1 MCLSS
6 GGSFFPSLFQKEAQL
21 FGLLLFPSTNGRSVR
36 LKASPHRTPILQAH
50 VGRHR
55 IAHFYAVSTR
65 AHVHAITDTDCLTI
79 IGTGWLLALSAA
91 AAGKLARE
99 EDWPA
104 LIPKSGRVSDFT
116 NGARGKRECF
126 EQLRE
131 RVPRDKHSDRK
142 IETLN
147 LESARLEKL

>member
-1 MCLSS
+1 MSLEWRLV
-6 GGSFFPSLFQKEAQL
+6 FPSLFQKEA
-21 FGLLLFPSTNGRSVR
+21 LLLFPSTNGRSVR
-36 LKASPHRTPILQAH
+36 LKASAHRFQYCKPTSAAIT
-50 VGRHR
+50 
-55 IAHFYAVSTR
+55 HFYAVSTR
-65 AHVHAITDTDCLTI
+65 AHVHATTDTDRLTI

-147 LESARLEKL
+147 LESVRLEKL

>member
-1 MCLSS
+1 MEARFFQVCFRKRP
-6 GGSFFPSLFQKEAQL
+6 SFSDFCSFRRLMAVQ
-21 FGLLLFPSTNGRSVR
+21 SVWKLR
-36 LKASPHRTPILQAH
+36 PIEPRYCKPTSAAIVSPI
-50 VGRHR
+50 
-55 IAHFYAVSTR
+55 STR
-65 AHVHAITDTDCLTI
+65 AHVHATTDTDCLTI